1 MLAAYAT
8 HSSRRLG
15 KRRIMPDRISRIKND
30 FQELFGCQPATIVK
44 GPGRVD
50 LMGAHTDYNEG
61 FVLPVAV
68 NVDVLAG
75 GRLRDDNKI
84 AVYSGNFETLVEF
97 PLDGIEYDNVN
108 TWSNY
113 VRGVIHF
120 LQLAN
125 VRLRGANIVLHGNV
139 PIGSGLSSSAAIEMA
154 VGFLLQT
161 LLGFEM
167 SGPDLALIGQ
177 QAENKFVGVNTGI
190 MDQFISRL
198 GKKDSALFLDCR
210 TLEYEHLPLD
220 TSQVKIVVCDT
231 MKRRGL
237 VGSEYDLRRSQCEE
251 GARLF
256 AQWYPEV
263 KALRDV
269 TWEMFEA
276 HKADLPE
283 VVAKRAAHVIRE
295 DDRVLQSR
303 GVLAAGDFVEFG
315 RLMNLSHNDSRD
327 LYEVSCPELEAMVEV
342 TRSAPGALSGRMAG
356 AGFGGCTVSLVR
368 DESVEQ
374 FLGVVAVEY
383 EKKTKLA
390 PALYVSTAED
400 GASVIE

>member
-1 MLAAYAT
+1 
-8 HSSRRLG
+8 
-15 KRRIMPDRISRIKND
+15 MPDRIRRIKED
-30 FQELFGCQPATIVK
+30 FSELFGSSPEVIVK

-50 LMGAHTDYNEG
+50 LMGAHTDYSEG

-84 AVYSGNFETLVEF
+84 AVYSGNFETLAEF
-97 PLDGIEYDNVN
+97 SLDAIEFDNVN

-113 VRGVIHF
+113 VRGVVHF
-120 LQLAN
+120 LQESG
-125 VRLRGANIVLHGNV
+125 VKLRGANIVLYGNV

-154 VGFLLQT
+154 VGYLLQT
-161 LLGFEM
+161 LIGFEM

-177 QAENKFVGVNTGI
+177 KAENKFVGVNTGI

-210 TLEYEHLPLD
+210 TLEYELLPLD
-220 TSQVKIVVCDT
+220 TSSMKIVVCDT

-251 GARLF
+251 AARLF

-263 KALRDV
+263 RTLRDV
-269 TWEMFEA
+269 TPEMLAEHGA
-276 HKADLPE
+276 QLPE
-283 VVAKRAAHVIRE
+283 VVAKRAAHVVGE
-295 DDRVLQSR
+295 NNRVLRSR
-303 GVLAAGDFVEFG
+303 EVLASGDFVEFG
-315 RLMNLSHNDSRD
+315 KLMNASHDSSRD
-327 LYEVSCPELEAMVEV
+327 LFEVSCPELEAMVEV
-342 TRSAPGALSGRMAG
+342 TRNAPGSLSGRMAG

-368 DESVEQ
+368 DEFVEP
-374 FLGVVAVEY
+374 FLEAVAVEY
-383 EKKTKLA
+383 ERKTKLA
-390 PALYVSTAED
+390 PSLYVCTAED
-400 GASVIE
+400 GASVIERL